1 MIGPTLPPDDLPHAA
16 RRLGLGL
23 LALCRNRFE
32 LVSVE
37 LQEERARLI
46 QAMLMT
52 LGIAVLALLVGITL
66 TGAIAILLWEY
77 SPGLVLLTLAIVQ
90 ATGAWLLYRNLSRL
104 LAAWAPM
111 QGSLQQLDQDRE
123 ALQRILS

>member
-46 QAMLMT
+46 HALLTT
-52 LGIAVLALLVGITL
+52 LGIAVLALLSGISL
-66 TGAIAILLWEY
+66 TGAIAILLWNY
-77 SPGLVLLTLAIVQ
+77 SPGLVLLAAGLIQ
-90 ATGAWLLYRNLSRL
+90 AGGAWLLYRNLSRL
-104 LAAWAPM
+104 LASWTPM
-111 QGSLQQLDQDRE
+111 QGSLQQLEQDRE

>member
-46 QAMLMT
+46 QALLMT
-52 LGIAVLALLVGITL
+52 LGIAVLALLFGISL
-66 TGAIAILLWEY
+66 TGAMAILLWDY
-77 SPGLVLLTLAIVQ
+77 SPGLVLLAMAVAQ
-90 ATGAWLLYRNLSRL
+90 ATGAWLLYRSLSKL
-104 LAAWAPM
+104 LTTWAPM
-111 QGSLQQLDQDRE
+111 QGSLQQLEQDRE